1 MGKKYCTFQGENN
14 YLDEVGEIID
24 EGKDYY
30 VINIA
35 KGYYGGGQELWAVK
49 KEEVKL
55 FDSPEL
61 ASEWIEEQDYYYY
74 DDDYPYGLPP
84 GIERPN
90 R

>member
-1 MGKKYCTFQGENN
+1 MKKMFCAFQGENN
-14 YLDEVGEIID
+14 YLDDVGEIID

-49 KEEVKL
+49 KNEVKL

-61 ASEWIEEQDYYYY
+61 ASEWIEEQDYYY
-74 DDDYPYGLPP
+74 DDNYQYGLPP